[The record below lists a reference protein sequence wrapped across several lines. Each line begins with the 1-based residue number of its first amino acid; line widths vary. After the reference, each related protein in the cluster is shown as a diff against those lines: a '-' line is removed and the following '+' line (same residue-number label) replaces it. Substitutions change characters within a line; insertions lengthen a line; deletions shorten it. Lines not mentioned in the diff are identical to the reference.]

1 MVDGNLTDTPT
12 AHVSATLGAS
22 YPDAEGELERA
33 PTAHVTA
40 DLSATEPGP

>member
-1 MVDGNLTDTPT
+1 MVDATLTDTPT
-12 AHVSATLGAS
+12 AHVSATLAAA
-22 YPDAEGELERA
+22 YPDAEGEVGRA